1 MCSDQVRALRKM
13 GCAASTPAPEPT
25 KLSNPHKVSDEE
37 MQAVRKSLSDAAA
50 KSLEA
55 PTTRQATFKRK
66 FDGFK
71 AGGGS
76 KHNVRRAKD
85 MSPEAVAE
93 REKINAAIAKKK
105 ADRDAELSKM
115 NPLNRNLSRGGD
127 LLSSGKNVLVR
138 MPTMSLGVL
147 ARMPSRGAGLIRQLT
162 RGSSGSSSGSFFRSF
177 NKKQKSAKE
186 INEERG
192 VAEAAEGMQSGLHD
206 HGAGEGSE
214 SRTSQSD
221 KHARFADPGPELSA

>member
-1 MCSDQVRALRKM
+1 M

-25 KLSNPHKVSDEE
+25 KLANPQKVSDEE
-37 MQAVRKSLSDAAA
+37 MQAVRQSLSDAAA

-85 MSPEAVAE
+85 MRPEAVAE

-138 MPTMSLGVL
+138 MPTVSLGVL
-147 ARMPSRGAGLIRQLT
+147 ARMPSRGAGLVRQLT

-177 NKKQKSAKE
+177 NKNQKSAKD
-186 INEERG
+186 INERG
-192 VAEAAEGMQSGLHD
+192 AAEAAEGMQSGVHD

-214 SRTSQSD
+214 SRTSQSN
-221 KHARFADPGPELSA
+221 KHARFADPPPELSA